1 MTRTLKLLPVVLAAL
16 AAVGGLYA
24 AAEEPKQTKNKTF
37 SERLKESSPLHFQ
50 LAARKY
56 DEALKTLPYVEDV
69 DTIEPV
75 TGLTA
80 LTIAAQ
86 NETSDAYDMVVALVA
101 KYGADPNVTDKH
113 GLTPLHYAAQAGNLP
128 VVEFLIEQGAEV
140 DAMPEVR
147 GCGENCPKI
156 TPLYL
161 AYQKGRTRVVEFLE
175 SRGANRIDSKTR
187 ADLEIQAKVQ
197 EALAAFSKER
207 APRGVDKAAWRRQKF
222 SKVFNTAAEVLRSSG
237 RVEEA
242 AQFESMRGPL
252 LEAME
257 NTPRPRGMDAGSWY
271 REIMQN
277 MVANAKAAAN
287 Q

>member
-16 AAVGGLYA
+16 AAAGLYA

-50 LAARKY
+50 LAGRKY
-56 DEALKTLPYVEDV
+56 DEALKTLPYVEDI
-69 DTIEPV
+69 DAIEPV

-86 NETSDAYDMVVALVA
+86 NETSDAYDMVVALIA
-101 KYGADPNVTDKH
+101 KYGADPNVTDKQS
-113 GLTPLHYAAQAGNLP
+113 LAPLHYAAQAGNLP

-147 GCGENCPKI
+147 GCGESCPKI

-175 SRGANRIDSKTR
+175 LRGADRIDSKTR

-207 APRGVDKAAWRRQKF
+207 APRGADKAAWRRQN
-222 SKVFNTAAEVLRSSG
+222 FNKSFDAAAEVLRSSG
-237 RVEEA
+237 RVDEA
-242 AQFESMRGPL
+242 AQLEALRGPL
-252 LEAME
+252 FESME

-271 REIMQN
+271 REVMQN
-277 MVANAKAAAN
+277 MAANARSAAN